1 MVIYSLPR
9 YQDFEHKIDGKKTHL
24 FILRNRTGMQVA
36 FTDYGARIVSI
47 LVPDKAGNLRD
58 VLLGFNSIHDYLQ
71 ADEQYH
77 GATIGR
83 FANRIA
89 HGSFQL
95 DGEKYTLQQ
104 NNGRNS
110 LHGGATGFHTKVW
123 DRRTSFKNKI
133 DFCYI
138 SPDGEE
144 GFPGNLKVTV
154 TYELTENNEI
164 SIKYLAETDK
174 KTVINLTNHAYFNL
188 DGEGHGDVLDHILH
202 IPADHFLPIDEHQ
215 IPIDQPVPVEGT
227 LFDFRSPKRLSTDI
241 TKDDEQ
247 LRRGNGYDHTLVN
260 NQPFSKIAASAF
272 SPHSGIRLEVLTT
285 EPGIQLYTG
294 NFLSGKDIGKSG
306 RPYPSRSA
314 FCFETQHYP
323 NSPNNPHF
331 PSVVLEPG
339 DRWESET
346 IYRFCI
352 KKEM

>member
-1 MVIYSLPR
+1 
-9 YQDFEHKIDGKKTHL
+9 
-24 FILRNRTGMQVA
+24 MQVA

-58 VLLGFNSIHDYLQ
+58 VLLGFNSIHEYLQ

-104 NNGRNS
+104 NNGPNS

-144 GFPGNLKVTV
+144 GFPGKLKAYVS
-154 TYELTENNEI
+154 YELTEDNEI
-164 SIKYLAETDK
+164 IIKYNAETDK
-174 KTVINLTNHAYFNL
+174 KTIVNLTNHAYFNL
-188 DGEGHGDVLDHILH
+188 DGEGEGDVLHHAVSL
-202 IPADHFLPIDEHQ
+202 PAEHFLPIDENQ
-215 IPIDQPVPVEGT
+215 IPLEREASVEGT
-227 LFDFRSPKRLSTDI
+227 VFDFRSPKKIGEDI
-241 TKDDEQ
+241 HKDETQ
-247 LRRGNGYDHTLVN
+247 LARANGYDHTFVN
-260 NQPFSKIAASAF
+260 RQPISKVAASAYSF
-272 SPHSGIRLEVLTT
+272 RSGIRLEVFTT
-285 EPGIQLYTG
+285 EPGVHLYTG